1 MSKSPSKSI
10 VFVSNYFNHH
20 QSALS
25 DAFYK
30 ITNGNYY
37 FIQTVPMEEE
47 RKNMGWGGISL
58 PAYVKSTYTS
68 EQSYCEC
75 VDLINTADVVII
87 GSAPNA
93 LIEDRIKNG
102 KLVFRYSERILK
114 KGLEL
119 YKFPIR
125 WYRFHKANPKNSNIY
140 MLCASAYTAGDFAKF
155 GLFKNKTYKWGYF
168 PAIKRYDD
176 IEKIINSKR
185 PASLLWVARF
195 LGWKHPEA
203 PLYVAKRLKDE
214 GYNFTLNII
223 GSGELEQKIRQ
234 NVAKIGLETCVKLLG
249 TMSPEKV
256 REHMEQS
263 EIFLFTSDKNEGWG
277 AVLNESMNSACAVV
291 ASRAIGSV
299 PYLIKDGEN
308 GLVYK
313 DGNLKDLY
321 NKVKYLLDNKEK
333 RRGIGINAYKTLTDT
348 WNADVAAERL
358 LKISEKL
365 CDRDS
370 ALDFYKDGLCSKG

>member
-1 MSKSPSKSI
+1 MNKSSSKSI

-30 ITNGNYY
+30 KTNGNYY

-58 PAYVKSTYTS
+58 PAYVKSAYTS
-68 EQSYCEC
+68 EQSYTEC
-75 VDLINTADVVII
+75 IDLINTADVVII
-87 GSAPNA
+87 GSAPNS
-93 LIEDRIKNG
+93 LIEKRIKSG

-119 YKFPIR
+119 YKFPYR
-125 WYRFHKANPKNSNIY
+125 WYRFHKQNPKNSNIY

-155 GLFKNKTYKWGYF
+155 GLFKGKTYKWGYF
-168 PAIKRYDD
+168 PPVKKYDD
-176 IEKIINSKR
+176 IGTVLKLKQ
-185 PASLLWVARF
+185 PASILWVARF
-195 LGWKHPEA
+195 IKLKHPEA

-223 GSGELEQKIRQ
+223 GSGELEQKIKG
-234 NVAKIGLETCVKLLG
+234 NIAKNGLDDCVKLLG

-256 REHMEQS
+256 REHMERS

-308 GLVYK
+308 GLIYK
-313 DGNLKDLY
+313 DGSLKDLY
-321 NKVKYLLDNKEK
+321 NKVKFLLDNREQ
-333 RRGIGINAYKTLTDT
+333 RERLGVNAYKTLTEI

-358 LKISEKL
+358 LKLIETIKEGKETP
-365 CDRDS
+365 
-370 ALDFYKDGLCSKG
+370 YKYGPCSKD